1 MTTTIAVSDE
11 TRRKLMEIKI
21 REGARSLDDVLARI
35 AIQYRKLR
43 LMEAS
48 DLFRRRLKEAGLDL
62 RDLVD

>member
-11 TRRKLMEIKI
+11 TRRKLMEIKL

-35 AIQYRKLR
+35 AVQYRKLR

-48 DLFRRRLKEAGLDL
+48 DLFRRRLKESGLDL
-62 RDLVD
+62 KDLLD